1 MKDLCASRNPV
12 GEQISMPAAAFR
24 IKEGAFAFKYV

>member
-12 GEQISMPAAAFR
+12 GEQISMAAAASR
-24 IKEGAFAFKYV
+24 IKEGAFAL